1 MDGATVAMLRK
12 WRIAQKEARLALG
25 PGYEDHD
32 LVFCRP
38 DGRPHHPESFSKTFD
53 RKLRSAPFAEL
64 PTIGLYD
71 LRHTWA
77 TLALRAGV
85 DATVVA
91 RRLGHSVQVCQA
103 TYQHVTAGM
112 QADAAERVA
121 SLIFGSG
128 L

>member
-64 PTIGLYD
+64 PTIGLHD

-77 TLALRAGV
+77 TLVSGPAW
-85 DATVVA
+85 TPP
-91 RRLGHSVQVCQA
+91 SWP
-103 TYQHVTAGM
+103 
-112 QADAAERVA
+112 AA
-121 SLIFGSG
+121 SG
-128 L
+128 TPCRSAKRPINT

>member
-1 MDGATVAMLRK
+1 MDASTVAMLRRH
-12 WRIAQKEARLALG
+12 RIAQKEARLAFG

-53 RKLRSAPFAEL
+53 RKMRSAAFAEL
-64 PTIGLYD
+64 PTIRLHD

-77 TLALRAGV
+77 TLALKAGIDV
-85 DATVVA
+85 TVVA

-103 TYQHVTAGM
+103 TYQHVTASM
-112 QADAAERVA
+112 QADAAEKVA
-121 SLIFGSG
+121 ALIFGS
-128 L
+128 